1 MMNFQ
6 NGELFRRL
14 MNKAPADA
22 REGAINGLHEAL
34 DDWIKRARPL
44 APEDIGFLRSEM
56 KTQIDTGL
64 LEGTLLS
71 NAYSTKGFN
80 YAYFLHEVGSK
91 RGYRPKN
98 AGTSL
103 TWLED
108 TMDEARSMSIVEREI
123 EKNMDNRWR

>member
-1 MMNFQ
+1 MIKFDNGNNFRQ
-6 NGELFRRL
+6 LLVN
-14 MNKAPADA
+14 APQEIRD
-22 REGAINGLHEAL
+22 GAITGLHEAL
-34 DDWIKRARPL
+34 DDWIKRARPV

-56 KTQIDTGL
+56 KSQIDTGL

-71 NAYSTKGFN
+71 NAYSKGFN

-91 RGYRPKN
+91 KGYSPKK

-108 TMDEARSMSIVEREI
+108 TMDERRSMSIVEREI
-123 EKNMDNRWR
+123 EKNLNQSWR